1 MVPLGHCNM
10 AEMYFKNIILKY
22 VKQDSEMIERLNI
35 PQHTLLHLYL
45 GGRGGEVQVFDLL
58 K

>member
-1 MVPLGHCNM
+1 M

-22 VKQDSEMIERLNI
+22 VKQDSEMIGRLNI

-45 GGRGGEVQVFDLL
+45 GGEVQVFDLL